1 MELGPGGLRA
11 RGGVGSGT
19 PEPTA
24 CLGGWRGPRVYT
36 GRSGP
41 AGPGQ
46 DFCVCGSSRVASH
59 PMLMMGRLHW
69 LRVAS
74 STTPLTLADALV
86 PRSHQPC
93 RAQLRG
99 PRGQGV
105 LGGGRARCGGEEPGG
120 QTQGAG
126 SLDLHFGASWEDV
139 CLVSGR
145 QLQPGEPDAE
155 SEEERSVTAEPG
167 PELIRPRP
175 QGSSP
180 VYEYVTEG
188 DGFRLPED
196 APRRRRSWW
205 KRDSGDSRTLSR
217 MSRLESTQDGTEVT
231 LKTDVE
237 AGASGYSVTGGGD
250 QGIFVKQVL
259 KDSSAAKL
267 FSLREGDQLLST
279 TIFFDNIKYED
290 ALKILQYSEPYKV
303 QFKIR
308 RKLPAGVAEPGPKVG
323 EEQDQDVA
331 DGCTETPTKT
341 LQGDG
346 DQQRLLPT
354 PREGRG
360 RRAQRERLSWPKF
373 QALKGK
379 RGPRRSH
386 SSSEAYERGQ
396 GPDLSPAS
404 TDTEARLPAEEQAQE
419 EEPGSQRRR
428 RFPSLRLRVGSGKGP
443 SGRGD
448 QGGAGPA
455 ELLEDAGPSEAE
467 QEAIGVAEEAEGPK
481 EPALPGQGPTGDGA
495 GPAPRLRRK
504 KTQAR
509 GPQETLAEEQ
519 TEAGTA
525 PGETREGAAEDTQG
539 PQLGT
544 ARLSLK
550 GSADQGTYQNG
561 QPEFRIRIT
570 SLKTPKFKVARE
582 GVPEEAE
589 GTAPVRWGSWWTRV
603 STDHSRATGD
613 DEGDTESQT
622 MTRPQETQ
630 RTKREG
636 GGEEGAEQKQGDDS
650 KGGEQETE
658 ETEGRTRILKFKLPS
673 FGWSPAKEG
682 KGEKTT
688 QIQETDKQKQ
698 TSVTGGTIDVEE
710 KGKDGHGRDSR
721 FKFKMPSF
729 GVSAPSKAV
738 EAAVDVS
745 LPKAQAEATLPSVQ
759 ADVKPGE
766 VRVELP
772 AAELEV
778 KAAEVGVKLPE
789 GHLPEAELKEGAAG
803 VGIKAH
809 LPKVQ
814 MPSVKLPKVDI
825 KAPQVDIKGP
835 KLDLKGAKAE
845 VAAPDVEVS
854 LPSVEV
860 DTQAPGAKLEGDLS
874 LGDKEVAARD
884 SKFKMPKFKMPS
896 FGVSAPSKAV
906 EAAVDVSLPKAQA
919 EATLPSVQADVKP
932 GEVRVEL
939 PAAEL
944 EVKAAEVGVKLPE
957 GHLPEAELKEGAAG
971 VGIKAHLPKVQMPSV
986 KLPKVDIK
994 APQVDIKGPKLDLKG
1009 AKAEV
1014 AAPDVEVSLP
1024 SVEVDTQAPGAK
1036 LEGDLSLG
1044 DKEVAARDSKFK
1056 MPKFKM
1062 PSFGVSAPS
1071 KAVEA
1076 AVDVSLPKAQAE
1088 ATLPSVQADV
1098 KPGEVRVELPAAELE
1113 VKAAEVGV
1121 KLPEG
1126 HLPEAELKEGAAG
1139 VGIKAHLPKVQMPS
1153 VKLPKVDIKAP
1164 QVDIKGPKLDL
1175 KGAKAEVAAPD
1186 VEVSLPSVEVDTQAP
1201 GAKLEGDL
1209 SLGDKEVAARDSK
1222 FKMPKFKMP
1231 SFGVSAPSKAV
1242 EAAVDV
1248 SLPKAQAEAT
1258 LPSVQADVKPGEVR
1272 VELPA
1277 AELEVKAAE
1286 VGVKLPEGHL
1296 PEAELK
1302 EGAAG
1307 VGIKAH
1313 LPKVQMPSVK
1323 LPKVDI
1329 KAPQVDIKG
1338 PKLDLKGAKA
1348 EVAAPDVEVSL
1359 PSVEVDT
1366 QAPGAKLEGDLSL
1379 GDKEV
1384 AARDSKFKMPKF
1396 KMPSF
1401 GVSAPSK
1408 AVEAAVDVSLPKAQA
1423 EATLPSV
1430 QADVKPG
1437 EVRVELPAAELE
1449 VKAAEVGVKL
1459 PEGHLPE
1466 AELKEGAAGVGIKA
1480 HLPKVQ
1486 MPSVKLPK
1494 VDIKAPQV
1502 DIKGPKLDLKGAKA
1516 EVAAPDVEVSLP
1528 SVEVDTQAP
1537 GAKLEGDLSLGDKEV
1552 AARDSKF
1559 KMPKFK
1565 MPSFGV
1571 SAPSKAVEAAVD
1583 VSLPKAQAEATL
1595 PSVQADVKP
1604 GEVRVELPA
1613 AELEVKAAEVG
1624 VKLPEGHL
1632 PEAELKEGAAGVG
1645 IKAHLPKVQMPSV
1658 KLPKVDIKAPQVD
1671 IKGPKLDLKGAKAEV
1686 AAPDVEVSLPS
1697 VEVDTQAPGA
1707 KLEGDL
1713 SLGDKEVAARDSKF
1727 KMPKFKMP
1735 SFGVSAPS
1743 KAVEAAVDVSLPK
1756 AQAEAT
1762 LPSVQADVKPG
1773 EVRVELPA
1781 AELEVKAAEVGVK
1794 LPEGHLPE
1802 AELKEGAAGVGIKA
1816 HLPKVQMPSVKL
1828 PKVDIKAPQVDIKGP
1843 KLDLKGAKAEV
1854 AAPDVEVSLP
1864 SVEVDTQA
1872 PGAKLEGDLS
1882 LGDKEVAA
1890 RDSKFKMPK
1899 FKMPSFGVSAPS
1911 KAVEAAVDVSLPKA
1925 QAEATLPSVQ
1935 ADVKP
1940 GEVRVELPAAELE
1953 VKAAEVGVKLP
1964 EGHLPEA
1971 ELKEGAAGVGIKAH
1985 LPKVQMPSVKLPKV
1999 DIKAP
2004 QVDIKGPKLDLK
2016 GAKAEVAA
2024 PDVEVSLPSVEVDTQ
2039 APGAKL
2045 EGDLSLGDKEV
2056 AARDSKFKMPKFKMP
2071 SFGVSA
2077 PSKAVEAA
2085 VDVSLPKAQAEA
2097 TLPSVQADVKPGEVR
2112 VELPAAELEVK
2123 AAEVGVKLPE
2133 GHLPEAEL
2141 KEGAAG
2147 VGIKAHL
2154 PKVQMPS
2161 VKLPKVDIKAPQ
2173 VDIKGPKLDLKGA
2186 KAEVAAPDVEVSLPS
2201 VEVDTQAPGAK
2212 LEGDLSLGDKEVA
2225 ARDSKFKMPKFKMPS
2240 FGVSAPSKAVEAAV
2254 DVSLPKAQAEATLPS
2269 VQADVKPGEVR
2280 VELPA
2285 AELEV
2290 KAAEVGVK
2298 LPEGHLPEAELKEG
2312 AAGVGIKAH
2321 LPKVQMPSVK
2331 LPKVDIKAPQVDI
2344 KGPKLDLKGAKAEV
2358 AAPDVEVSLPSVE
2371 VDTQAPGAKLEGDLS
2386 LGDKEAAARGRTF
2399 RTEDDVKIHVR
2410 KPHFKFPAL
2419 FSSPGK
2425 SLRSSTLVEGDPQLS
2440 LPSSVS
2446 DVDPALPDVSS
2457 HKLSLPCPRVGWP
2470 GTSSGSLDVSSSH
2483 AESSAVPPEAV
2494 TLIKYQMPVPDAP
2507 HFPPEIPSCSQ
2518 DDRESPATLPPDESF
2533 PRPPGSPAGPVDP
2546 LFLAS
2551 YGRVTF
2557 PKFHRPKFG
2566 FSSPEAADSAVDV
2579 QAAERPPALCLPSD
2593 AQGLDSARGLPLAD
2607 RSQEHG
2613 SGDVSAGLPHGE
2625 GTAQSPG
2632 DPLQPSCRASAVDA
2646 PTERSTAAPGGW
2658 FRMPALHLPI
2668 IRRPAR
2674 EKGMPG
2680 APSPTPAA
2688 HALGEEGPALIKA
2701 QGPLGS
2707 EVEAPEPLEPA
2718 EKSTSHAGVLKINLD
2733 GRGSTPHLP
2742 PPGAPPAG
2750 LSTSEVR
2757 VRPGEGSLPLQMP
2770 SGALLETEAPPAG
2783 PAGLD
2788 LARGEGRTERWS
2800 SQPEGPVKLK
2810 VSSTDGPSQVSV
2822 VSVGQPWEG
2831 SVVTVKLPRL
2841 SMPRFAFPD
2850 PGSEADVFIPA
2861 VREVQCTG
2869 SSLDDALRTES
2880 VGAWGAS
2887 ILKAGPGT
2895 PREQPVAF
2903 DLSPEASRV
2912 RVHIHGA
2919 RGEGTRVGIHGGVMA
2934 EPADPSGPEAVSTQ
2948 IVRESEIPA
2957 SEIQTASY
2965 GFSLLKVKI
2974 PEPPTQGRVQDSR
2987 LTGGLQEASEDT
2999 APGTDP
3005 VSGDLQPDTGE
3016 PFEVISSGVSIP
3028 RGPALTTNLYSGHP
3042 GTESCS
3048 DEEPAEIL
3056 EFPPEEDS
3064 EEAAAGLAEGDQAP
3078 KEKPEGKRSSG
3089 LFRFWLPSIGFSSS
3103 SEETGADSKDE
3114 AHGPAPAQTPP
3125 EAEPP
3130 KKPEKAG
3137 WFRFPKLGFSS
3148 SPTKKS
3154 KSSEEEAAPAEQKLQ
3169 EEAATFFDAHESFSP
3184 EDREETVPGAGAM
3197 VTSRAR
3203 TELILLEPDP
3213 GALVEPAP
3221 GPAAQ

>member
-1 MELGPGGLRA
+1 MLAPVSLG
-11 RGGVGSGT
+11 
-19 PEPTA
+19 
-24 CLGGWRGPRVYT
+24 
-36 GRSGP
+36 
-41 AGPGQ
+41 
-46 DFCVCGSSRVASH
+46 VC
-59 PMLMMGRLHW
+59 PI
-69 LRVAS
+69 
-74 STTPLTLADALV
+74 P
-86 PRSHQPC
+86 
-93 RAQLRG
+93 
-99 PRGQGV
+99 
-105 LGGGRARCGGEEPGG
+105 
-120 QTQGAG
+120 
-126 SLDLHFGASWEDV
+126 LHFQ
-139 CLVSGR
+139 VSGR

-217 MSRLESTQDGTEVT
+217 MSRLEDGTEVT

-267 FSLREGDQLLST
+267 FSLREGDQLLSA

-396 GPDLSPAS
+396 GPDLSPTS

-428 RFPSLRLRVGSGKGP
+428 RFPSLRFRVGSGKGP
-443 SGRGD
+443 TGRGD

-455 ELLEDAGPSEAE
+455 ELLEEAGPSEAE

-481 EPALPGQGPTGDGA
+481 EPALPGQGPTGDGV

-504 KTQAR
+504 KKQAR

-603 STDHSRATGD
+603 STDDSRATGD

-636 GGEEGAEQKQGDDS
+636 GGEEDAVQKQGDDS
-650 KGGEQETE
+650 KEGEQETE
-658 ETEGRTRILKFKLPS
+658 EMEGRTRILKFKLPS

-759 ADVKPGE
+759 ADVKPSE
-766 VRVELP
+766 VRMELP

-814 MPSVKLPKVDI
+814 MPSVKLSKVDS

-835 KLDLKGAKAE
+835 KLDLKG
-845 VAAPDVEVS
+845 
-854 LPSVEV
+854 
-860 DTQAPGAKLEGDLS
+860 T
-874 LGDKEVAARD
+874 
-884 SKFKMPKFKMPS
+884 
-896 FGVSAPSKAV
+896 
-906 EAAVDVSLPKAQA
+906 
-919 EATLPSVQADVKP
+919 
-932 GEVRVEL
+932 
-939 PAAEL
+939 
-944 EVKAAEVGVKLPE
+944 
-957 GHLPEAELKEGAAG
+957 
-971 VGIKAHLPKVQMPSV
+971 
-986 KLPKVDIK
+986 
-994 APQVDIKGPKLDLKG
+994 
-1009 AKAEV
+1009 
-1014 AAPDVEVSLP
+1014 
-1024 SVEVDTQAPGAK
+1024 
-1036 LEGDLSLG
+1036 
-1044 DKEVAARDSKFK
+1044 
-1056 MPKFKM
+1056 
-1062 PSFGVSAPS
+1062 
-1071 KAVEA
+1071 
-1076 AVDVSLPKAQAE
+1076 
-1088 ATLPSVQADV
+1088 
-1098 KPGEVRVELPAAELE
+1098 
-1113 VKAAEVGV
+1113 
-1121 KLPEG
+1121 
-1126 HLPEAELKEGAAG
+1126 
-1139 VGIKAHLPKVQMPS
+1139 
-1153 VKLPKVDIKAP
+1153 
-1164 QVDIKGPKLDL
+1164 
-1175 KGAKAEVAAPD
+1175 
-1186 VEVSLPSVEVDTQAP
+1186 
-1201 GAKLEGDL
+1201 
-1209 SLGDKEVAARDSK
+1209 
-1222 FKMPKFKMP
+1222 
-1231 SFGVSAPSKAV
+1231 
-1242 EAAVDV
+1242 
-1248 SLPKAQAEAT
+1248 
-1258 LPSVQADVKPGEVR
+1258 
-1272 VELPA
+1272 
-1277 AELEVKAAE
+1277 
-1286 VGVKLPEGHL
+1286 
-1296 PEAELK
+1296 
-1302 EGAAG
+1302 
-1307 VGIKAH
+1307 
-1313 LPKVQMPSVK
+1313 
-1323 LPKVDI
+1323 
-1329 KAPQVDIKG
+1329 
-1338 PKLDLKGAKA
+1338 
-1348 EVAAPDVEVSL
+1348 
-1359 PSVEVDT
+1359 
-1366 QAPGAKLEGDLSL
+1366 
-1379 GDKEV
+1379 
-1384 AARDSKFKMPKF
+1384 
-1396 KMPSF
+1396 
-1401 GVSAPSK
+1401 
-1408 AVEAAVDVSLPKAQA
+1408 
-1423 EATLPSV
+1423 
-1430 QADVKPG
+1430 
-1437 EVRVELPAAELE
+1437 
-1449 VKAAEVGVKL
+1449 
-1459 PEGHLPE
+1459 
-1466 AELKEGAAGVGIKA
+1466 
-1480 HLPKVQ
+1480 
-1486 MPSVKLPK
+1486 
-1494 VDIKAPQV
+1494 
-1502 DIKGPKLDLKGAKA
+1502 
-1516 EVAAPDVEVSLP
+1516 
-1528 SVEVDTQAP
+1528 
-1537 GAKLEGDLSLGDKEV
+1537 
-1552 AARDSKF
+1552 
-1559 KMPKFK
+1559 
-1565 MPSFGV
+1565 
-1571 SAPSKAVEAAVD
+1571 
-1583 VSLPKAQAEATL
+1583 
-1595 PSVQADVKP
+1595 
-1604 GEVRVELPA
+1604 
-1613 AELEVKAAEVG
+1613 
-1624 VKLPEGHL
+1624 
-1632 PEAELKEGAAGVG
+1632 
-1645 IKAHLPKVQMPSV
+1645 
-1658 KLPKVDIKAPQVD
+1658 
-1671 IKGPKLDLKGAKAEV
+1671 
-1686 AAPDVEVSLPS
+1686 
-1697 VEVDTQAPGA
+1697 
-1707 KLEGDL
+1707 
-1713 SLGDKEVAARDSKF
+1713 
-1727 KMPKFKMP
+1727 
-1735 SFGVSAPS
+1735 
-1743 KAVEAAVDVSLPK
+1743 
-1756 AQAEAT
+1756 
-1762 LPSVQADVKPG
+1762 
-1773 EVRVELPA
+1773 
-1781 AELEVKAAEVGVK
+1781 
-1794 LPEGHLPE
+1794 
-1802 AELKEGAAGVGIKA
+1802 
-1816 HLPKVQMPSVKL
+1816 
-1828 PKVDIKAPQVDIKGP
+1828 
-1843 KLDLKGAKAEV
+1843 
-1854 AAPDVEVSLP
+1854 
-1864 SVEVDTQA
+1864 
-1872 PGAKLEGDLS
+1872 
-1882 LGDKEVAA
+1882 
-1890 RDSKFKMPK
+1890 
-1899 FKMPSFGVSAPS
+1899 
-1911 KAVEAAVDVSLPKA
+1911 
-1925 QAEATLPSVQ
+1925 
-1935 ADVKP
+1935 
-1940 GEVRVELPAAELE
+1940 
-1953 VKAAEVGVKLP
+1953 
-1964 EGHLPEA
+1964 
-1971 ELKEGAAGVGIKAH
+1971 
-1985 LPKVQMPSVKLPKV
+1985 
-1999 DIKAP
+1999 
-2004 QVDIKGPKLDLK
+2004 
-2016 GAKAEVAA
+2016 
-2024 PDVEVSLPSVEVDTQ
+2024 
-2039 APGAKL
+2039 
-2045 EGDLSLGDKEV
+2045 
-2056 AARDSKFKMPKFKMP
+2056 
-2071 SFGVSA
+2071 
-2077 PSKAVEAA
+2077 
-2085 VDVSLPKAQAEA
+2085 
-2097 TLPSVQADVKPGEVR
+2097 
-2112 VELPAAELEVK
+2112 
-2123 AAEVGVKLPE
+2123 
-2133 GHLPEAEL
+2133 
-2141 KEGAAG
+2141 
-2147 VGIKAHL
+2147 
-2154 PKVQMPS
+2154 
-2161 VKLPKVDIKAPQ
+2161 
-2173 VDIKGPKLDLKGA
+2173 
-2186 KAEVAAPDVEVSLPS
+2186 
-2201 VEVDTQAPGAK
+2201 
-2212 LEGDLSLGDKEVA
+2212 
-2225 ARDSKFKMPKFKMPS
+2225 
-2240 FGVSAPSKAVEAAV
+2240 
-2254 DVSLPKAQAEATLPS
+2254 
-2269 VQADVKPGEVR
+2269 
-2280 VELPA
+2280 
-2285 AELEV
+2285 
-2290 KAAEVGVK
+2290 
-2298 LPEGHLPEAELKEG
+2298 
-2312 AAGVGIKAH
+2312 
-2321 LPKVQMPSVK
+2321 
-2331 LPKVDIKAPQVDI
+2331 
-2344 KGPKLDLKGAKAEV
+2344 KAEV

-2607 RSQEHG
+2607 RSQGHG

-2625 GTAQSPG
+2625 GTAQSPE

-2668 IRRPAR
+2668 IQRPAR

-2680 APSPTPAA
+2680 ALSPTPAA

-2757 VRPGEGSLPLQMP
+2757 VRPGEGSLPLRMP

-2895 PREQPVAF
+2895 PGEQPVAF

-2987 LTGGLQEASEDT
+2987 LIGGLQEASEDT

-3154 KSSEEEAAPAEQKLQ
+3154 KTSEEEAAPAEQKLQ
-3169 EEAATFFDAHESFSP
+3169 EEAATFFDARESFSP